1 MYSPMQTFPSSF
13 DICCFVFAKMNIRI
27 LLINKIPQSIID
39 SFSTFSGERMA
50 ENPRINKMSVSYT
63 HLDVYKRQEL
73 DEGTTVSIKIPAI
86 IYSEENR
93 KKFESSS
100 QKDKQ
105 EET

>member
-1 MYSPMQTFPSSF
+1 MY
-13 DICCFVFAKMNIRI
+13 NRI
-27 LLINKIPQSIID
+27 KIL
-39 SFSTFSGERMA
+39 FGEQYGLHI
-50 ENPRINKMSVSYT
+50 ES
-63 HLDVYKRQEL
+63 EL